1 MDEWDIIKPL
11 NLYNKTFKLQ
21 PRILY
26 IGYGMAVTVKIK
38 KNDYGMTYT
47 FTIKNVDLSLYT
59 AKLYVWQH
67 DTILIDGATMTAVTY
82 TAPNSIVYYTPV
94 SGVFSIVGEWDAV
107 ITFTGTGYK
116 EQTETFVWEVLESYP

>member
-1 MDEWDIIKPL
+1 
-11 NLYNKTFKLQ
+11 
-21 PRILY
+21 
-26 IGYGMAVTVKIK
+26 MAVTVKIK